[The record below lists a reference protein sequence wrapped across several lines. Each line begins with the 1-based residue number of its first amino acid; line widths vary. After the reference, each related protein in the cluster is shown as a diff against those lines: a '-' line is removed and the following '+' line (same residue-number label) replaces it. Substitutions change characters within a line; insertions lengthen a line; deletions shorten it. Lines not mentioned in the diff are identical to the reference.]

1 MTLIK
6 RSDKGQALTY
16 EEMDGNFTH
25 LGGDGSYQFP
35 STDGVAN
42 QVLVTNGEGQ
52 LEFRDQLDVD
62 FTLTDIKGSVYGQ
75 DSSLIVDSENNAL
88 IGNLTGD
95 MIGSVFADDSTLLV
109 DGIEG
114 KIVGP
119 VVGQV
124 TPTMFKPPMLTQI
137 EIDALTPSPGMMV
150 YNTTTGKFQGYAE
163 DANNDST
170 TAWADLH

>member
-35 STDGVAN
+35 ATAGLPD
-42 QVLVTNGEGQ
+42 QVLVTGSDGN
-52 LEFRDQLDVD
+52 LIFVD
-62 FTLTDIKGSVYGQ
+62 YAVSSLKGSVY
-75 DSSLIVDSENNAL
+75 
-88 IGNLTGD
+88 
-95 MIGSVFADDSTLLV
+95 ADDSTLLV
-109 DGIEG
+109 DGVEG

-119 VVGQV
+119 VVGEV
-124 TPTMFKPPMLTQI
+124 TPTMFKPPMLTQV

-150 YNTTTGKFQGYAE
+150 YNTTTGKFQGYAQ

>member
-25 LGGDGSYQFP
+25 LGGDGTYQFP

-52 LEFRDQLDVD
+52 LEFR
-62 FTLTDIKGSVYGQ
+62 
-75 DSSLIVDSENNAL
+75 N
-88 IGNLTGD
+88 NLTGD
-95 MIGSVFADDSTLLV
+95 MTGSVFADDSILLV
-109 DGIEG
+109 DGVEG

-119 VVGQV
+119 VVGEV

-137 EIDALTPSPGMMV
+137 EIDALTPSPGMIV

>member
-25 LGGDGSYQFP
+25 LGGDGTYQFP
-35 STDGVAN
+35 STDGAAN

-52 LEFRDQLDVD
+52 LEFRDQLDID
-62 FTLTDIKGSVYGQ
+62 FTVTDIKGSVYGQ
-75 DSSLIVDSENNAL
+75 DSSLI
-88 IGNLTGD
+88 
-95 MIGSVFADDSTLLV
+95 V